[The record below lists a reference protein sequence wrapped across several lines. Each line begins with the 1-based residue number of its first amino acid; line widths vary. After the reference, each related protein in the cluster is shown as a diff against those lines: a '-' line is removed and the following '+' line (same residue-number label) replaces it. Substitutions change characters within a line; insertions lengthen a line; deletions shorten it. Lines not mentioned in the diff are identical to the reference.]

1 MKVSELEILR
11 APEEVAVVRKRK
23 ILDPYFCNNAET
35 QVGCQ
40 FEFEDGSIFNA
51 TVSDT
56 AEGNPDWAE
65 IFELF
70 TKEEIQNNTK
80 MMLEKNQAD
89 RDEAN
94 RIDMENA
101 EKMKA
106 DILFQA
112 KLEAFEVEEIKNSDN
127 RELKS
132 KIRKSKN
139 LTELQAYTVLLIM
152 KEFDKSEQAVSE

>member
-11 APEEVAVVRKRK
+11 APEETPVVLKRK

-40 FEFEDGSIFNA
+40 FEYEDGTIFNA

-56 AEGNPDWAE
+56 TEGNPDWAE
-65 IFELF
+65 IFDQF
-70 TKEEIQNNTK
+70 TKEEIQKNTQL
-80 MMLEKNQAD
+80 MLERNRKD
-89 RDEAN
+89 REDRE

-112 KLEAFEVEEIKNSDN
+112 KLEAFEVEEIKNSQN

-152 KEFDKSEQAVSE
+152 KELDSGEVSE

>member
-11 APEEVAVVRKRK
+11 APDETPVVRKRK

-40 FEFEDGSIFNA
+40 FEYEDGTILNA

-56 AEGNPDWAE
+56 DEGNPDWAE
-65 IFELF
+65 IFDLF
-70 TKEEIQNNTK
+70 TKEEIQKNTQ
-80 MMLEKNQAD
+80 MMLD
-89 RDEAN
+89 RNRKEREERE

-112 KLEAFEVEEIKNSDN
+112 KLEAFEIEEIKNSQN

-139 LTELQAYTVLLIM
+139 LTELQAYAAVLVM
-152 KEFDKSEQAVSE
+152 KELETGEASE